1 MRQIISIILCL
12 AAIIAGQAQIKG
24 VVNDTSGNPVGFAN
38 VTLWNDS
45 TFVAGTVSGING
57 NFSFAEKDSFS
68 NKIRVTI
75 MGFTPYEKGLQHSDT
90 DLSIILEPIT
100 ATLDEVVVTAITP
113 SHKLVTG
120 GISTKVQNTTLSLLG
135 NAMDVIAQQPG
146 VMVDDGNIEV
156 FGKGTPEI
164 FLNGRKL
171 NNYTELSQL
180 SSKEIDNI
188 EVISNPG
195 ARYGAETRSVIRIK
209 TIRKQGDGL
218 SGSFSAGARFAH
230 FWQQTDNLS
239 LNYRIG
245 NVDIFSSFAYDYAKR
260 YQEQRNHTTIACAD
274 NSYNLLSDITIKP
287 RSISYDAVGGINWR
301 INPNNSLGI
310 RYEYQGTPSN
320 PSTWT
325 THEIEK
331 INGVETE
338 TIDYFTDWKRKNT
351 PTNILNMYY
360 NGSFGDFSISINNDY
375 YSNANRSDQNIQ
387 EESPVSG
394 LTDISSRNK
403 VSSVLYASRGVAE
416 YKLGNTTLEGGYDYT
431 HTDRKDFYKN
441 IGSSLPDADDRIK
454 EQTVAGFIGITVP
467 INKIELYGSVRYEH
481 TYSDYY
487 QGGILKP
494 EQSRKYG
501 RLFPSV
507 DFSFPISTANF
518 TLSYSAKT
526 KRPRYS
532 QLSSSIQYDDRY
544 TYETGNPFL
553 KPEIIHDISLAGIYK
568 WVFFSASYQYVHD
581 AILGIVEAYQE
592 NKPINLMTYRNY
604 NHVPKYNIVLSLSPR
619 ISKWSPRMRLN
630 LLGQNL
636 TIPSLGGS
644 KKLNNPLLFINFY
657 NSVSLG
663 NGFTVTG
670 DVLCRTYGDMDVVTM
685 KPSWQINCGVTKT
698 YRNWYFQL
706 NATDIFK
713 TDRNSMIT
721 YGTQMRLDKWNY
733 SDTQALRLT
742 IRYSF
747 NSTMNRYKGK
757 TAGLDEKTRLN

>member
-12 AAIIAGQAQIKG
+12 ASIMAGQAQIKG

-38 VTLWNDS
+38 VTLWQDS
-45 TFVAGTVSGING
+45 TFVAGAVSEING
-57 NFSFAEKDSFS
+57 CFSFAEKDYSG

-75 MGFTPYEKGLQHSDT
+75 IGFTPYEKAVKHSDN
-90 DLSIILEPIT
+90 DIRVILEPIT
-100 ATLDEVVVTAITP
+100 AMLDEVVITANNP
-113 SHKLVTG
+113 SHKLVAG
-120 GISTKVQNTTLSLLG
+120 GISTKIQNTTLSLLG

-195 ARYGAETRSVIRIK
+195 ARYGAEVRSVIRIK
-209 TIRKQGDGL
+209 SIRKQGDGL
-218 SGSFSAGARFAH
+218 SGLFSTGARLAH

-260 YQEQRNHTTIACAD
+260 YQEQRNHTTILCAD
-274 NSYNLLSDITIKP
+274 NIYDLLSDITIKP
-287 RSISYDAVGGINWR
+287 RSISYNAVGGINWR
-301 INPNNSLGI
+301 ITSNNSLGV
-310 RYEYQGTPSN
+310 RYEYQGIPSN
-320 PSTWT
+320 PSTWI

-331 INGVETE
+331 VNGAETG

-351 PTNILNMYY
+351 PINILNMYY
-360 NGSFGDFSISINNDY
+360 NGSFGDFSISINNDF
-375 YSNANRSDQNIQ
+375 YSNASRSDQNIQ
-387 EESPVSG
+387 EESSING
-394 LTDISSRNK
+394 HTDIWSQNK
-403 VSSVLYASRGVAE
+403 INSTLYASRGIME
-416 YKLGNTTLEGGYDYT
+416 YKLGNTTVEGGYDYT
-431 HTDRKDFYKN
+431 HTDRKDCYKN

-454 EQTVAGFIGITVP
+454 EQTVAGFVGITIP
-467 INKIELYGSVRYEH
+467 IKKIELYGSLRYEH
-481 TYSDYY
+481 TYSNYY
-487 QGGILKP
+487 QQGTLKP
-494 EQSRKYG
+494 EQSRNYD
-501 RLFPSV
+501 RLYPSF
-507 DFSFPISTANF
+507 DFSFPISKANF

-544 TYETGNPFL
+544 TYETGNPLL

-568 WVFFSASYQYVHD
+568 WIFFSASYQYVHD
-581 AILGIVEAYQE
+581 AILGVVEAYRDNE
-592 NKPINLMTYRNY
+592 PINLMTYKNY
-604 NHVPKYNIVLSLSPR
+604 NHVSKYNIVLSLSPR
-619 ISKWSPRMRLN
+619 VSRWSPRMRFN

-636 TIPSLGGS
+636 AIPSFGGN
-644 KKLNNPLLFINFY
+644 KKLNNPLLFINLY
-657 NSVSLG
+657 NSISLG

-670 DVLCRTYGDMDVVTM
+670 DVLCRTYGDMDIVTM

-698 YRNWYFQL
+698 YKNWYFQL
-706 NATDIFK
+706 NATDLFK
-713 TDRNSMIT
+713 TARNFMIT

-742 IRYSF
+742 VRYSF

-757 TAGLDEKTRLN
+757 SAASAETSRL